1 MIDLTKIS
9 VVAPPESVVKKLS
22 RANIAFFGLKKEGF
36 STTFCVGGKSIKKVF
51 AIFAHPCYNIC
62 VLKYGALRSFALRCA
77 ARAGL
82 IAGVALFVAAVSLSR
97 LFVFRVK
104 VVGSGSY
111 LAPQVVTILAENG
124 VREGSICPSYDSPVV
139 LSAIMRLPGVS
150 FCSVQREGVAVVVD
164 VECSSSPGVRPV
176 YSPLL
181 SPVAG
186 RVEGVCVLSGTAS
199 VAVGDDV
206 SAGDELISPQF
217 ELPSG
222 ESADCLCAGY
232 VRIRAEALLSSHAQS
247 RSEQSLSSA
256 LAAVR
261 IWYDDARVLSHTV
274 RQVSQGFIY
283 TVTFT
288 YIHTASINMQ

>member
-1 MIDLTKIS
+1 M
-9 VVAPPESVVKKLS
+9 
-22 RANIAFFGLKKEGF
+22 
-36 STTFCVGGKSIKKVF
+36 
-51 AIFAHPCYNIC
+51 
-62 VLKYGALRSFALRCA
+62 
-77 ARAGL
+77 
-82 IAGVALFVAAVSLSR
+82 
-97 LFVFRVK
+97 
-104 VVGSGSY
+104 VGSGSY

-232 VRIRAEALLSSHAQS
+232 VRIRAEASLSSHAQS

-261 IWYDDARVLSHTV
+261 LWYDDARVLSHTV